1 MANRILPNHF
11 SNLAFLNRARILF
24 LRTNQLNTNEILE
37 TPIDKEE
44 PLAFN
49 EYDYIILGTGAG
61 AAGVLLSLLKNGT
74 GNEKILVI
82 EQGNANTFNFDKN
95 VNNGFGQVNFED
107 GATLRSLENINVRTV
122 DTQPEEIFDLNNN
135 SIGEKVYPILLGNVL
150 GGNTTNNL
158 GYWHHQPISTIA
170 DFPPNNLNNFDINKW
185 KKATIETTQ
194 NLTSVNREDYF
205 NGAIHINRTLVTFR
219 NILRNSIT
227 YLNNLFSDSYY
238 FSRQKILNFFKYHIN
253 VPFSDVNLE
262 RGQTKLATTTFFFN
276 KESGLLG
283 LVPPIL
289 RIFND
294 YNILY
299 NSTLDEFSNENVR
312 VILNSEVKKLLVN
325 DFTEV
330 YGVQLVNGT
339 EYRSRHK
346 VFISC
351 GAFQTPRLLAKS
363 NLGPQKWYNEN
374 NKSIL
379 SRKKL
384 NPELDE
390 RIENGN
396 FTLWQT
402 PDFSSKIIIIN
413 LFGDLLDSCRQFGK
427 DGTNINDQCLFVAN
441 NGITKFG
448 PLSIPNL
455 WYALWEGI
463 RFNPLIGLKGK
474 DLKEDFLLLLEFLSN
489 NILLTFNLNTKPYM
503 IKNNYSEEDINKVE
517 QGITNLN
524 IINIAFTGI
533 SSLVQYRV
541 NFNKDEYPG
550 GFIAFRNENFDIKD
564 IKADFGWS
572 TLQTN
577 KSFLEAVREH
587 IRNIKNDL
595 LTNIFKSDL
604 GFRSFRDIID
614 AAISSG
620 DYNNL
625 TTILMLNYTS
635 KDGIATIYDE
645 PYRFTNDNNE
655 EIEIYV
661 EENCRVNEDEI
672 NEKAQ
677 FFGMGS
683 GWHYTGTCSDL
694 SNRDTGEL
702 LPGCMIADGSAFNG
716 PVKNNSM
723 ASIAAIGYYMAEMAI
738 NQKEEK
744 LCKCKPDVMYSEMY

>member
-1 MANRILPNHF
+1 MSNRILQNNF
-11 SNLAFLNRARILF
+11 ANLAFFNRAKILF
-24 LRTNQLNTNEILE
+24 LRTNQLNANEILE

-82 EQGNANTFNFDKN
+82 EQGNANTFDFDKN
-95 VNNGFGQVNFED
+95 VNNGYGQVNFEN
-107 GATLRSLENINVRTV
+107 GATLRSLENVNVKTV

-135 SIGEKVYPILLGNVL
+135 SRGEKIYPILLGNVL

-170 DFPPNNLNNFDINKW
+170 NFPPNNLNNFDINKW
-185 KKATIETTQ
+185 EKATIETTQ
-194 NLTSVNREDYF
+194 NLTAVNREDYF

-219 NILRNSIT
+219 NILSNSIT
-227 YLNNLFSDSYY
+227 YLNNLFSNSYY
-238 FSRQKILNFFKYHIN
+238 FSIQKIRNFFKHHIN

-276 KESGLLG
+276 KDSGLVG
-283 LVPPIL
+283 IIPPIM

-312 VILNSEVKKLLVN
+312 VILNSEVDKLLVN
-325 DFTEV
+325 DEYTEV

-346 VFISC
+346 VFICC

-374 NKSIL
+374 NNSIL

-384 NPELDE
+384 NSELDE

-402 PDFSSKIIIIN
+402 PDFTGNIILTN
-413 LFGDLLDSCRQFGK
+413 LFRDLLDGARQFGK
-427 DGTNINDQCLFVAN
+427 DGTNINDQCLFLAN
-441 NGITKFG
+441 NGRTKFG
-448 PLSIPNL
+448 PSNVPNL

-463 RFNPLIGLKGK
+463 RFDPLIGLKGK
-474 DLKEDFLLLLEFLSN
+474 DLKEDYFLLLEFFSN
-489 NILLTFNLNTKPYM
+489 NILFTFNLSTKPYM
-503 IKNNYSEEDINKVE
+503 IQNNYSEEDINKVE
-517 QGITNLN
+517 QGITNMDN
-524 IINIAFTGI
+524 INLAFIGI
-533 SSLVQYRV
+533 TNLAQYRV

-550 GFIAFRNENFDIKD
+550 GFIRFKNENFDIKD

-577 KSFLEAVREH
+577 KSFLEAVREN
-587 IRNIKNDL
+587 IRYIKNDL
-595 LTNIFKSDL
+595 FTNIFKSDL
-604 GFRSFRDIID
+604 GFRSFKDIID
-614 AAISSG
+614 AAISSN

-625 TTILMLNYTS
+625 TTGLMYYYSS
-635 KDGIATIYDE
+635 KDGIPIIYDE
-645 PYRFTNDNNE
+645 PYKYKNDNNE

-661 EENCRVNEDEI
+661 DEFCRVNEDEI
-672 NEKAQ
+672 YEKAK
-677 FFGMGS
+677 FFGMSS
-683 GWHYTGTCSDL
+683 GWHYTGTCSDI

-723 ASIAAIGYYMAEMAI
+723 ASCAAIGHYMAEMAI

-744 LCKCKPDVMYSEMY
+744 LCRCKPDVIH